1 MKCLL
6 TNKETKTTTNGR
18 FPISP
23 EGRKL
28 LPEVVAKH
36 NERIKEAFIE
46 AHQEK
51 GVTDELLAK
60 LAPKVS
66 TKYALD
72 LLNKQEPDMMETL
85 DLVRGKDAD

>member
-1 MKCLL
+1 MNCIL
-6 TNKETKTTTNGR
+6 TGNETETKSHGR

-36 NERIKEAFIE
+36 NERIKEAFIK

-51 GVTDELLAK
+51 GVTEDLLAK
-60 LAPKVS
+60 LAPKIS

-85 DLVRGKDAD
+85 SIVKG